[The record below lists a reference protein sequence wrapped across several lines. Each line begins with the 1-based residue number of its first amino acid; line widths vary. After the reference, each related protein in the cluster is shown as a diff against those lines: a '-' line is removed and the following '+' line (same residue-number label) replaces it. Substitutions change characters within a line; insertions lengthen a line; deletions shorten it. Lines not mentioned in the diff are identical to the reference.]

1 MDPISWALYA
11 FLSVGLLA
19 GALFHYRR
27 NEPAGRGRYVLA
39 ALRGAA
45 LALILLLLFD
55 PVLPARGTTGR
66 TQTVA
71 VVDASLSMRL
81 RAPDGTTRW
90 EEALRAVE
98 SLGPDRVVLF
108 GAGPAQPAP
117 PLEDAVPHQPAS
129 QLGPALRSVLEAG
142 PARVVVISDA
152 ALEDTDDVTRLAAET
167 GIPLTIHVVGARTA
181 WNAGLTELDAPAWT
195 RADREVEV
203 RVGVARLGEGAPDSL
218 TVRLSWGQ
226 EELARAAVATP
237 PEGRAAVTTLRFTPP
252 RGMSGRVRLDAELV
266 DGGAEAA
273 DDGQSVYVRVDEEPA
288 GVVLVSFLPDQEPRF
303 LLPVLERA
311 LGLPARGWLAVAPG
325 RFLRLG
331 VGRDAGLADAEAE
344 VRRAAAAADLL
355 VFHGVDGGEPGWARQ
370 AAGQRPTLLF
380 PRDGAEGVPVQSG
393 PRRPGEWYADAEL
406 PASPV
411 TPFLV
416 GVSLQ
421 DAPPLTAVRAGE
433 APAGWW
439 APLLVRQDR
448 RGEARPVLLAGEV
461 GGRRMA
467 VALADGYW
475 RWAFAEEG
483 GRPLYDALW
492 SGVAGWL
499 AQDAPD
505 RDQGGVRAETSV
517 VRRGQ
522 PLRWLGPAAAD
533 SMRVTLHPLPAPRAQ
548 NGAGAEE
555 EDSERAAAPA
565 LDTTVMVSAGV
576 AERAPAR
583 PGHYR
588 YEVRAFGGP
597 DGSETAMGTGELTVE
612 RYSPEFTRPA
622 RSVRWADATQQA
634 VSGES
639 LARAVPAPPGRALR
653 TVAWP
658 WLAVVTLLCAEWVLR
673 RRWGLR

>member
-1 MDPISWALYA
+1 MDPTSWALYA
-11 FLSVGLLA
+11 FLSVGLLV

-27 NEPAGRGRYVLA
+27 NEPAGRGRYILA
-39 ALRGAA
+39 ALRGAVFS
-45 LALILLLLFD
+45 LILLLLFN
-55 PVLPARGTTGR
+55 PVLPARGTTGG

-81 RAPDGTTRW
+81 PAPDGTTRW
-90 EEALRAVE
+90 EEARRAVQ
-98 SLGPDRVVLF
+98 SLGPDQLVTF
-108 GAGPAQPAP
+108 GAGPAQPVSS
-117 PLEDAVPHQPAS
+117 LEDVVPDQPS
-129 QLGPALRSVLEAG
+129 TRLGPALRAVLEAG
-142 PARVVVISDA
+142 PGRVVVIFDA
-152 ALEDTDDVTRLAAET
+152 ALEDTDDVARLAAET
-167 GIPLTIHVVGARTA
+167 RLPLTFQVVGERTA
-181 WNAGLTELDAPAWT
+181 WNAGLVELDAPAWT
-195 RADREVEV
+195 RADQEVEV
-203 RVGVARLGEGAPDSL
+203 RVGVGRLGEGAPDSL
-218 TVRLSWGQ
+218 TVRLRWGQ
-226 EELARAAVATP
+226 QELARAVVATP
-237 PEGRAAVTTLRFTPP
+237 PEGRVAMTTLRFPPP
-252 RGMSGRVRLDAELV
+252 RGMSGRVRLDAELA
-266 DGGAEAA
+266 DGGAETA
-273 DDGQSVYVRVDEEPA
+273 DDGRSVYVRVEEQPA

-325 RFLRLG
+325 HFLRLG
-331 VGRDAGLADAEAE
+331 VGRDAGLADSEAA
-344 VRRAAAAADLL
+344 VSRAAAAADLL
-355 VFHGVDGGEPGWARQ
+355 VLHGVDGSEPDWARQ

-380 PRDGAEGVPVQSG
+380 PRDGTEGVPVRTG

-411 TPFLV
+411 APFLA

-433 APAGWW
+433 VPPGWW
-439 APLLVRQDR
+439 APLLARQDR
-448 RGEARPVLLAGEV
+448 RGEARPILLAGEAE
-461 GGRRMA
+461 GRRMA

-483 GRPLYDALW
+483 GRPLYEALW

-499 AQDAPD
+499 AQDSPT
-505 RDQGGVRAETSV
+505 RDEGGVRAEASV
-517 VRRGQ
+517 VPRGQ

-533 SMRVTLHPLPAPRAQ
+533 SMRVTLYPLTDSRA
-548 NGAGAEE
+548 GDGTGAEG

-565 LDTTVMVSAGV
+565 LDTTVVVSAGV

-597 DGSETAMGTGELTVE
+597 DGRETATGTGELTVE

-622 RSVRWADATQQA
+622 RSVRWADHTRKTP
-634 VSGES
+634 SGDGS
-639 LARAVPAPPGRALR
+639 IRAVTAPPGRALR
-653 TVAWP
+653 AVAWP